1 MNQNIE
7 TIRNS
12 IQTLADKLET
22 ITASAA
28 KANRAL
34 TDSEQIAAES
44 IQAAIE
50 SQQAIVRESKAIDIV
65 RAQEAQEARVQGR
78 PSVKA
83 IAKTSSY
90 SSFKNPQDA
99 YDTGRWFQAA
109 FCGDEDAI
117 RYCKSRGIQAAL
129 STGDNTKG
137 GFLVNESLSN
147 SITELRETYGVFR
160 RESQV
165 LTMGGGSLTIP
176 QLATEVTAYYVGEGV
191 SITPSDVALGS
202 IKLDPKKLAT
212 LTVFSSE
219 VDEDAAMSIAEMLA
233 RSVAQ
238 SFAIAED
245 QAGFLGDGTSTYGG
259 ITGLITALNAG
270 SCYTATSRQT
280 FGALTMADF
289 ESIIG
294 QAKEWA
300 GYSPK
305 WYISKAGW
313 ASSMQRLANA
323 VGGNDNMSIANGTPA
338 SFLGY
343 PVVWSQ
349 VLESRLT
356 GTTGGTFCFFGDLR
370 QGTYL
375 GSRRDVRLALDSSRY
390 FEQDSI
396 ALRATQ
402 RYDIRVHDVGTST
415 ASGGI
420 VRGIFG

>member
-1 MNQNIE
+1 
-7 TIRNS
+7 
-12 IQTLADKLET
+12 LLG
-22 ITASAA
+22 ITHLSKGQA
-28 KANRAL
+28 KA
-34 TDSEQIAAES
+34 I
-44 IQAAIE
+44 
-50 SQQAIVRESKAIDIV
+50 
-65 RAQEAQEARVQGR
+65 
-78 PSVKA
+78 
-83 IAKTSSY
+83 
-90 SSFKNPQDA
+90 
-99 YDTGRWFQAA
+99 
-109 FCGDEDAI
+109 
-117 RYCKSRGIQAAL
+117 
-129 STGDNTKG
+129 
-137 GFLVNESLSN
+137 
-147 SITELRETYGVFR
+147 
-160 RESQV
+160 
-165 LTMGGGSLTIP
+165 
-176 QLATEVTAYYVGEGV
+176 TAYYVGEGAT
-191 SITPSDVALGS
+191 ITASDVTLGS

-270 SCYTATSRQT
+270 SHYTATSRQT